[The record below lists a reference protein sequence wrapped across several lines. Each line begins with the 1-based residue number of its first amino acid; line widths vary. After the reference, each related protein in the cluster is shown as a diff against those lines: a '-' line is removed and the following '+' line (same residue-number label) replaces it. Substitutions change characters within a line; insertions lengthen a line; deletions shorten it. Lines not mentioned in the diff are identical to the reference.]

1 MACGLLSYSAA
12 VALPPVRDF
21 SDGDK
26 GHCMNMIEPLTNDLS
41 FKALTVNLHKGFAAL
56 NGRFV
61 LPELRHML
69 QQTQADIVFL
79 QEVVGANSAHST
91 EQPYWPHMPQYEYLA
106 DSIWSD
112 YAYGRNAVYPD
123 GHHGNA
129 LLSKFPIVES
139 HNLDISFNKTE
150 KRGLLYCRLLE
161 PTSGTYLNT
170 ICVHLGL
177 RERHRQRQLKLL
189 CNLIDTLPEQA
200 PLIVAGDF
208 NDWRL
213 KANRI
218 LATKAGLVEV
228 FSTGRSRPAATFPA
242 RWPLLR
248 LDRIYVRELRL
259 RQPNVLT
266 FHPWPHLSDHL
277 PITAELALTPAQAS
291 TVKKAS

>member
-1 MACGLLSYSAA
+1 
-12 VALPPVRDF
+12 
-21 SDGDK
+21 
-26 GHCMNMIEPLTNDLS
+26 MNMIEPLTNELALT
-41 FKALTVNLHKGFAAL
+41 ALTVNLHKGFAAL

-61 LPELRHML
+61 LPELRQVL
-69 QQTQADIVFL
+69 QQTHADIVFL
-79 QEVVGANSAHST
+79 QEVIGAHAAHSA
-91 EQPYWPHMPQYEYLA
+91 EQPNWPQMPQYEYLA

-139 HNLDISFNKTE
+139 HNLDVSFSRTE
-150 KRGLLYCRLLE
+150 KRGFLYCKLLE
-161 PTSGTYLNT
+161 PTSSTYIYT

-177 RERHRQRQLKLL
+177 REKQRQRQLKLL
-189 CNLIDTLPEQA
+189 CNLIDTLPDEA

-213 KANRI
+213 KANRF
-218 LATKAGLVEV
+218 LASKAGLVEV
-228 FSTGRSRPAATFPA
+228 FSTGGGRPAATFPA

-248 LDRIYVRELRL
+248 LDRIYVRDLRL

-266 FHPWPHLSDHL
+266 VRPWPHLSDHL
-277 PITAELALTPAQAS
+277 PIAADLALTPVPAVTMEMAS
-291 TVKKAS
+291 